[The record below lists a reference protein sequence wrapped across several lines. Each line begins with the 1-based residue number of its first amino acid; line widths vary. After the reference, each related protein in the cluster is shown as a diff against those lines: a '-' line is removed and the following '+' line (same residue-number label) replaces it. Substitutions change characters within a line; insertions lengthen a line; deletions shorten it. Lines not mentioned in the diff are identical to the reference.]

1 MQNTLKCLKY
11 EFIIVFFKIT
21 LYLICNSLS
30 ICQSYCGVNCDLRY
44 YYLRIVYNMLSP
56 FLSLLLLILL
66 PLFTLRIY
74 LTICDGFINCSSAC
88 NMQHN
93 LATALLIFFLLLCGF
108 VIAAAATA
116 AVIIVVVVA
125 KQP

>member
-1 MQNTLKCLKY
+1 MQFALNLSVL
-11 EFIIVFFKIT
+11 
-21 LYLICNSLS
+21 LWSQLRPSLLL
-30 ICQSYCGVNCDLRY
+30 C
-44 YYLRIVYNMLSP
+44 YLRIVYNMFSP
-56 FLSLLLLILL
+56 VLSLLLLILL
-66 PLFTLRIY
+66 PLFTLRVY
-74 LTICDGFINCSSAC
+74 LTICDGFISCSSAC

-93 LATALLIFFLLLCGF
+93 LATALLIFFLLLYGF

>member
-11 EFIIVFFKIT
+11 EFIIVFFKII
-21 LYLICNSLS
+21 LYLICNSPS
-30 ICQSYCGVNCDLRY
+30 IFQYYCGVNCDLRY
-44 YYLRIVYNMLSP
+44 YYLRIVYNMFSP
-56 FLSLLLLILL
+56 FLSLLLL
-66 PLFTLRIY
+66 FTLRVY
-74 LTICDGFINCSSAC
+74 LTICDGFISCSSAC

-93 LATALLIFFLLLCGF
+93 LATAFLIFFLLLCGF

-116 AVIIVVVVA
+116 AVIIVVVVVA